1 MLSKKII
8 WELNII
14 DLLLILIIVLSVAA
28 LIYKSAWDN
37 DDEEYKTYTIT
48 YVCEYTPIELL
59 DKINEGEQCVSGS
72 SGDEIGELT
81 EISCE
86 PLTTQYSSSDAET
99 QSKSESNDD
108 ENDNENDN
116 DNENESDNESN
127 NETKATPSPT
137 PLPTPE
143 PTHAKAIFT
152 TSVEGAQTEHGL
164 KIDSNVYLIGQS
176 MQIIIGN
183 TIFDVYI
190 SDIY

>member
-14 DLLLILIIVLSVAA
+14 DLLLILIIVLSIAA
-28 LIYKSAWDN
+28 LIYKSAWGKDN
-37 DDEEYKTYTIT
+37 DEYKMYTIT

-59 DKINEGEQCVSGS
+59 DKINEGEQCINGS

-81 EISCE
+81 EISYV
-86 PLTTQYSSSDAET
+86 PLTMQYSALDTEAK
-99 QSKSESNDD
+99 SKSGDNDD
-108 ENDNENDN
+108 E
-116 DNENESDNESN
+116 SDDDSE
-127 NETKATPSPT
+127 AAPSPT
-137 PLPTPE
+137 PMPTPE
-143 PTHAKAIFT
+143 PTHAKTVFT
-152 TSVEGAQTEHGL
+152 TTVEGAQTEHGL
-164 KIDSNVYLIGQS
+164 KIDNNVYLIGQN